1 MRRLLDEMT
10 GSFRVTTRSG
20 TDYLV
25 CLDAPRYVIRFR
37 GPLGQEPERSGV
49 EVVKLWKDAE
59 AIPLVRLVNLT
70 VGQPGQMLLNL
81 SEDGV
86 ATVRD
91 TTEVS
96 QILPLT
102 KHFQLSDEAA
112 AEIGRTARRLGWAR
126 ILLTPHTAPP
136 VFVLDASAARTL
148 STRSFEQLESA
159 IERVLGNVEFILDGA
174 EYFDVAHLTKMREL

>member
-25 CLDAPRYVIRFR
+25 CLDPPRYVIRFP
-37 GPLGQEPERSGV
+37 GAFDQALEPANEVAPLR
-49 EVVKLWKDAE
+49 KDSE
-59 AIPLVRLVNLT
+59 AIPLLRVVNLT
-70 VGQPGQMLLNL
+70 VGQRGRMLLYVT
-81 SEDGV
+81 EDGG

-96 QILPLT
+96 QILPLAGQ
-102 KHFQLSDEAA
+102 FQMSDEAA
-112 AEIGRTARRLGWAR
+112 AEIGRNARKLGWSR
-126 ILLTPHTAPP
+126 VFLMPSTAPP

-148 STRSFEQLESA
+148 SSRSFHQLESA
-159 IERVLGNVEFILDGA
+159 IEGVLGNVEFILDGA
-174 EYFDVAHLTKMREL
+174 EYFDVSQLNEMREL